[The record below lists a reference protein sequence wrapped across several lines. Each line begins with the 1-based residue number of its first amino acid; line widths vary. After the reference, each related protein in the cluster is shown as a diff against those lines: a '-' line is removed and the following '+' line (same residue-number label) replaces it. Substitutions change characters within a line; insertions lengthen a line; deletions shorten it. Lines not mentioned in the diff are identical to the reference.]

1 LWLLGRLHS
10 GRLAATLLDRKLS
23 ILRAEQQRLRL
34 HASQTEARWYER
46 WRDADRWAARSALMG
61 AAREARLSQ
70 PADAAEVTIVWT
82 AAMGVRYPVEAR
94 CRFPATSTSDRS
106 PGTAVL
112 VEAHRAFQAATEAAA
127 DHAAAHAALTTVD
140 AEVALT
146 RRRLRAI
153 NDRWLPRLEASLA
166 TLNRDLDES
175 EREQTFRLRWAAG
188 LSGRR
193 ARS

>member
-1 LWLLGRLHS
+1 
-10 GRLAATLLDRKLS
+10 
-23 ILRAEQQRLRL
+23 
-34 HASQTEARWYER
+34 
-46 WRDADRWAARSALMG
+46 
-61 AAREARLSQ
+61 
-70 PADAAEVTIVWT
+70 
-82 AAMGVRYPVEAR
+82 
-94 CRFPATSTSDRS
+94 
-106 PGTAVL
+106 
-112 VEAHRAFQAATEAAA
+112 
-127 DHAAAHAALTTVD
+127 LTTVD